1 MILMR
6 QLAMKYI
13 GNPIDI
19 PVNETYKIR
28 TYVPADYDNM
38 IEALIPLTVK
48 RYEEEDLNNVI
59 LKKPGVRAD
68 SVFVVDDG
76 TKLIGTATGYT
87 HVPRENNPG
96 DNGGTLHMVSA
107 LPEASGR
114 GVGYAVCATV
124 VNYLL
129 NAGCE
134 YVDLTTDDFRLPAI
148 VTYTRLGFRP
158 IIDDE
163 EMQTRW
169 SDLAAK
175 LSLPVLLEE
184 AYR

>member
-1 MILMR
+1 MR

-13 GNPIDI
+13 GKSIDV
-19 PVNETYKIR
+19 PANEGFVVR

-48 RYEEEDLNNVI
+48 RYEEKDINDVI
-59 LKKPGVRAD
+59 LKLPGVTSE
-68 SVFVVDDG
+68 SVFVVEDNG
-76 TKLIGTATGYT
+76 KLIGTATGYT
-87 HVPRENNPG
+87 HVPRKDKPG

-114 GVGYAVCATV
+114 GVGYAVCAAA

-129 NAGCE
+129 SLGCE
-134 YVDLTTDDFRLPAI
+134 YVDLTTDDFRIPAI
-148 VTYTRLGFRP
+148 VTYTKLGFRP

-163 EMQTRW
+163 EMQARW
-169 SDLAAK
+169 NSLAEK
-175 LSLPVLLEE
+175 LSLPVLIEE